1 MQQVPAQQSVTSLAR
16 YAPARANGVD
26 PFHGYQNRDYCN
38 AFWGPGDTGPNVL
51 LARMRGAERT
61 MDELRSFWR
70 ERTNI
75 ETEYAQKLAKLSKVP
90 IGVEEVGELRS
101 SLNMLQKETEVQAGS
116 HLELADRMRNV
127 LEKQADEFH
136 QKQVQHRLT
145 LQANIGKKLKHRQT
159 QETFAT
165 RAWEKC
171 ENDRSRINSYTQQ
184 LNYTAAGPDAQ
195 RLESKLARTRETA
208 KANEKDFLAFT
219 QTVVELLAEWQTEWK
234 SFCDSCHDL
243 EEERMEF
250 MKDNLWLY
258 ANEVSTLCVS
268 DDQSCERIRE
278 SLDQFEPERD
288 ALTFA
293 EEYASGNELPQ
304 PPNMSIDS
312 SDPSIASK
320 TQYAN
325 FERKSNRP
333 PRPLSY
339 PYQEGEAVE
348 NSIDTSRGPTAQA
361 DGMHISG
368 PESLTQSPPP
378 PPPPISTSNS
388 NSTAFTAPTSIAR
401 TPSSASP
408 TSGRITRTP
417 SLRPGTHLP
426 VQPANGHTTQEESA
440 FGRKVLFYVRALYD
454 YQATIDEEFDFQAG
468 DVIAVTSAPEDG
480 WWSGELLDD
489 ARKVEGKHIFPSNFV
504 CLF

>member
-70 ERTNI
+70 ERSVSSPVYLSLAVRGVPREGG
-75 ETEYAQKLAKLSKVP
+75 ETSAFRAKRYHGVFTIFLMMIVGRTSRQSMHRNSQNSPKCPSVWRKSGELSRSAFHHSVQRFLKQ
-90 IGVEEVGELRS
+90 GSSELRS

-268 DDQSCERIRE
+268 DDQVRSAPFLLRLYRVN
-278 SLDQFEPERD
+278 
-288 ALTFA
+288 
-293 EEYASGNELPQ
+293 G
-304 PPNMSIDS
+304 IDS
-312 SDPSIASK
+312 LAKEYESRLTNSSQNGTLSLSQRNMHLEMNYLNLQIC
-320 TQYAN
+320 
-325 FERKSNRP
+325 
-333 PRPLSY
+333 PL
-339 PYQEGEAVE
+339 
-348 NSIDTSRGPTAQA
+348 I
-361 DGMHISG
+361 
-368 PESLTQSPPP
+368 
-378 PPPPISTSNS
+378 
-388 NSTAFTAPTSIAR
+388 
-401 TPSSASP
+401 
-408 TSGRITRTP
+408 
-417 SLRPGTHLP
+417 
-426 VQPANGHTTQEESA
+426 PAIHQ
-440 FGRKVLFYVRALYD
+440 
-454 YQATIDEEFDFQAG
+454 
-468 DVIAVTSAPEDG
+468 
-480 WWSGELLDD
+480 
-489 ARKVEGKHIFPSNFV
+489 
-504 CLF
+504 